1 MVRSLFIRSYLV
13 FDRKRDL
20 RLKQVAIDDQL
31 ELPALKSCQVF
42 RDGKSKSASLRGSGN
57 VTTDE
62 SLGELIRADVSRV
75 CGHILDREHNVG
87 AMVLDCNIDA
97 GSF

>member
-1 MVRSLFIRSYLV
+1 MLASFVLTIERFQYIRYKQRAYCLKKVVRSLFIRSYLV

-31 ELPALKSCQVF
+31 ELSALKSCQVF

-57 VTTDE
+57 VTADE
-62 SLGELIRADVSRV
+62 SLGELIRADV
-75 CGHILDREHNVG
+75 
-87 AMVLDCNIDA
+87 
-97 GSF
+97 

>member
-31 ELPALKSCQVF
+31 ELSALKSCQVF

-62 SLGELIRADVSRV
+62 SLGELIRADV
-75 CGHILDREHNVG
+75 
-87 AMVLDCNIDA
+87 
-97 GSF
+97 

>member
-31 ELPALKSCQVF
+31 ELSALKCGEVL
-42 RDGKSKSASLRGSGN
+42 RDGKPKTATFGSSGDI
-57 VTTDE
+57 TADE
-62 SLGELIRADVSRV
+62 SLGQLIRAD
-75 CGHILDREHNVG
+75 I
-87 AMVLDCNIDA
+87 
-97 GSF
+97 